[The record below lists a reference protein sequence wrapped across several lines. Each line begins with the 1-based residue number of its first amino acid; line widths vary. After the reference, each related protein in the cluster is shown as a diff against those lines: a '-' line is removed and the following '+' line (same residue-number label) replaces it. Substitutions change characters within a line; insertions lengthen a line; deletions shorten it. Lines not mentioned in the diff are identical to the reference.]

1 MAQDRDELPQKQS
14 DELQVTCTKERS
26 EMSDVNKEKD
36 RMARELTLLTC
47 GFWFDA

>member
-14 DELQVTCTKERS
+14 DELQVTFTKERS
-26 EMSDVNKEKD
+26 EVSDFNKQND
-36 RMARELTLLTC
+36 RMAGELTLLTC